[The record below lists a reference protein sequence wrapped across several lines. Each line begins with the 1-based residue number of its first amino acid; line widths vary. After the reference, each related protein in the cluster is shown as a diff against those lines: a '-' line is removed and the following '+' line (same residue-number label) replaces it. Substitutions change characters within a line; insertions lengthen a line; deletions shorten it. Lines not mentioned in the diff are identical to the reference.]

1 MEYSKV
7 DNPYEHVLV
16 KNTYAKGE
24 NIANTKNIIVETGSA
39 SKIYDGKP
47 LSNYSLSLV
56 SEELNDGDKLVDD
69 STKHVSIIYA
79 ASVNNV
85 LTPKII
91 DSTTGEDHTS
101 NYNIT
106 INYGTL
112 TVDKRPVT
120 LTSQSFSYS
129 SSFPYFGDNTVSISG
144 MGFVDGDIA
153 LVESRYNT
161 FNRIP
166 GTYENKPIVV
176 MYKKPAT
183 FSSDVV
189 ANSYDI
195 TYNYGTIRIL

>member
-1 MEYSKV
+1 M
-7 DNPYEHVLV
+7 D

-24 NIANTKNIIVETGSA
+24 NIANTKNITIETGSA

-47 LSNYSLSLV
+47 LSNDSLSLV
-56 SEELNDGDKLVDD
+56 SGELNDGDKLVVD
-69 STKHVSIIYA
+69 STKPVSIIYA

-120 LTSQSFSYS
+120 LTSQSFSYR
-129 SSFPYFGDNTVSISG
+129 SSFPYFGDNTVSIGG
-144 MGFVDGDIA
+144 MGFVDGDII
-153 LVESRYNT
+153 LVESRYNN

-176 MYKKPAT
+176 KYSLAT
-183 FSSDVV
+183 VSSDIV

-195 TYNYGTIRIL
+195 TYNYGTIRVL